1 MNRRRGLM
9 ARIDRVD
16 HAVSAWMASY
26 GHLIERVGLSIIFLW
41 FGLLKVQGH
50 ESATS
55 IIAKTVY
62 LSSPKVMVPLL
73 GFWEALIGVCFLFR
87 RLVRAAI
94 VLLLLRIVGS
104 VVALIVKPD
113 ECFVAFPWIP
123 TIQGQYLIKDIA
135 LFGAALV
142 IGATV
147 RQETGKGHWL

>member
-1 MNRRRGLM
+1 MRLF
-9 ARIDRVD
+9 DRAD
-16 HAVSAWMASY
+16 AAVIRWMGTW
-26 GHLIERVGLSIIFLW
+26 GHLVERVGLSVIFFW
-41 FGLLKVQGH
+41 FGLLKILGH
-50 ESATS
+50 TSATS

-62 LSSPKVMVPLL
+62 LSSPKVMVPIL

-94 VLLLLRIVGS
+94 VLLMLRIVGS
-104 VVALIVKPD
+104 LLALIVKPE
-113 ECFVAFPWIP
+113 ECWVVFPWIP

-142 IGATV
+142 IGATA